1 MNKSWNGYLT
11 VEASLIMPLVIL
23 IYLLMILCGFYLYN
37 RCVISQDNYLLA
49 FRGSRFTDA
58 GNNYGEVIYGEM
70 GQDDDR
76 NHQYILERMEYKSRL
91 YPFCNVN
98 QQKAEETGNKM
109 VVTTS
114 GYKGTLMIKKEA
126 EKINILEIVRKAR
139 R

>member
-11 VEASLIMPLVIL
+11 VEASLVMPLVIL

-70 GQDDDR
+70 CQDDDR

-91 YPFCNVN
+91 YPFCNAN
-98 QQKAEETGNKM
+98 QQKIEETGNKM
-109 VVTTS
+109 VVATS
-114 GYKGTLMIKKEA
+114 GYKGTLMMKKEA
-126 EKINILEIVRKAR
+126 EKINMLEIVRKAR

>member
-1 MNKSWNGYLT
+1 MNKNWSGYLT
-11 VEASLIMPLVIL
+11 VEASLVMPLVIM

-58 GNNYGEVIYGEM
+58 GKNYGEVIYGEM
-70 GQDDDR
+70 EQSNDS

-98 QQKAEETGNKM
+98 QKKTEDTGNKV
-109 VVTTS
+109 VVTTA
-114 GYKGTLMIKKEA
+114 GYEGALVMKKEA
-126 EKINILEIVRKAR
+126 ERLNILEIVKKTR